1 MNHDGLQSMDVF
13 NRVHSYLNS
22 NFLFSLYF
30 WTMEDKRRG
39 RVAVAPN
46 NLSEKLESVFFG

>member
-22 NFLFSLYF
+22 NFLFPLYF